1 MAMNDDL
8 IDDADD
14 AWFEKAHLAREAEQ
28 EAWRKPQAI
37 AAGRPALKAA
47 GKPLR
52 VMPGGMAATMGPIMS
67 IMQRMNKQ

>member
-1 MAMNDDL
+1 MNDDNL

-28 EAWRKPQAI
+28 EAWRQRQAI
-37 AAGRPALKAA
+37 AAGKPVIKPA

-52 VMPGGMAATMGPIMS
+52 GFPGGMAATMGS
-67 IMQRMNKQ
+67 IMAIMERMKK

>member
-1 MAMNDDL
+1 MPLDDNL
-8 IDDADD
+8 IDDTDD

-28 EAWRKPQAI
+28 EAWRKRQAI

-52 VMPGGMAATMGPIMS
+52 VMPGGMAATMGPIMA
-67 IMQRMNKQ
+67 IMERMNKE